1 MCNADRFGERLI
13 SRLPV
18 RGSGVWHQH
27 LASFLVLLLV
37 GGIIIAPA
45 WGQDSGLQGY
55 VTDESK
61 AFIPGAEI
69 VVTNTKTGIA
79 QTSLTSDVGFYTV
92 PFLKEGRYQVR
103 CSMPGFSTQQTELTI
118 DLGQV
123 VRVNFSMK
131 VGEVNQVVDVV
142 AEAERIQQKAQDVGQ
157 VIDEKR
163 IRELPLNGRNY
174 LLLAGLSAGVASA
187 GGPGGQHRTAGAG
200 GFVSSGSQVAQN
212 NIRLDGADI
221 TSRTS
226 RGQLGFEAQAIV
238 PNLDAL
244 SEFKVITNNV
254 SAEYGYR
261 QGAQVIVSTKSGTN
275 NFHGSLFEYHRNSA
289 LAANDFFFNKNS
301 NPGVTGQKSP
311 QYIRNEFGGTFGG
324 PIIHDRTFFF
334 GSYQA
339 QKTRIGR
346 TTTATVPTAAI
357 RQGDFSAWIA
367 QHRNIYDPLTTTG
380 SGTAAKRSQ
389 FANNRIPAARI
400 DPIAKKIIDLYPLPN
415 IAGKEN
421 DVNNYTVSPGN
432 QGNLSSYDFR
442 IDHYLNDSHRI
453 FGRYSLRDQLN
464 SNPGPFEFEGAPFGG
479 DVTDILSHNVAVN
492 YNATLRPNLT
502 NEAKFG
508 WTWMD
513 TALDISEKENLNAK
527 FGIKGAVG
535 TAFGQHDLG
544 LAQFAPSG
552 FTTYGSVCCWPNDDE
567 LKVYDFADNL
577 LWEMNKHS
585 LKFGAQFQHLKKRS
599 LSARNNRGLFNFSG
613 VYTAEIPYSAPSKN
627 VTGNGMADF
636 LLGWADTAGSASPA
650 GEVNVLNYY
659 GGYVQDDWR
668 ISPRLT
674 VNLGLRWELF
684 DGPYYPDPENQVLS
698 RPVFEN
704 DPNYMAFQDETVTTI
719 QTHFL
724 HYDFPTEGETG
735 GNRDLNNFAPRIG
748 IAYRLA
754 KQTVLRAGGGIF
766 YGYFNYLGIED
777 GRFSAQAPRVRAIGF
792 SPNYLQPNVT
802 LQAGLPAL
810 PPPNDPTKL
819 IANDSLTVVPRDLYN
834 PYSSQW
840 FLDIQHMLPGD
851 VLLTVG
857 YTGNKSTRVST
868 GAGRN
873 LTAPLTPDATTPL
886 FNRRRWSEPVLV
898 FMYKNDGNAIYNAMT
913 VKAER
918 RLTGGF
924 TFLNAF
930 TWSKNIDYGI
940 EILTTGGGARASQ
953 LVKDRWMDRGRSYMD
968 RNFVNNFSALWELPF
983 GKNRKWLGNQSL
995 LNHIVG
1001 GWQAG
1006 AILGMQTGEPIGH
1019 TVSGMVYNNGGV
1031 HRGDQVGDP
1040 NLPRDE
1046 RTVDRW
1052 FNTGFAVAAKPGVY
1066 GNVGRNVIDGPGWVN
1081 VDFLASKEFPLPW
1094 KEHTLQLRF
1103 EAFNLT
1109 NTPHFGAPNT
1119 QVATTSAGRITA
1131 SNGDPRLIQFALRY
1145 AF

>member
-1 MCNADRFGERLI
+1 MCNGDRYGKKSLF
-13 SRLPV
+13 PV
-18 RGSGVWHQH
+18 RDSGFWRRH
-27 LASFLVLLLV
+27 LGWLLALLLV
-37 GGIIIAPA
+37 GGVIVAPVWA
-45 WGQDSGLQGY
+45 QESGLQGY

-61 AFIPGAEI
+61 AFIPGAEV
-69 VVTNTKTGIA
+69 VVTNTKTGVA
-79 QTSLTSDVGFYTV
+79 QTALTSDVGFYNFT
-92 PFLKEGRYQVR
+92 FLKEGQYRVR
-103 CSMPGFSTQQTELTI
+103 CSMPGFSTQQTELSI
-118 DLGQV
+118 DIGQL
-123 VRVNFSMK
+123 VRVNFTLK
-131 VGEVNQVVDVV
+131 VGEISQVVDVV

-174 LLLAGLSAGVASA
+174 LQLAGLSAGVAPA
-187 GGPGGQHRTAGAG
+187 GGPGGTHRTAGAG

-212 NIRLDGADI
+212 NIRLDGSDI

-244 SEFKVITNNV
+244 SEFKVITNNI

-261 QGAQVIVSTKSGTN
+261 MGATVIVSTKSGTN
-275 NFHGSLFEYHRNSA
+275 SFHGSLFEYHRNSA

-301 NPGVTGQKSP
+301 NPGATGVKRP
-311 QYIRNEFGGTFGG
+311 QYIRNEFGGTIGG

-357 RQGDFSAWIA
+357 RQGDFSSWIT

-380 SGTAAKRSQ
+380 SGTAAKRQQ
-389 FANNRIPAARI
+389 FPNNKIPTARL
-400 DPIAKKIIDLYPLPN
+400 DPIALKIINLYPLPN
-415 IAGKEN
+415 IAGREN
-421 DVNNYTVSPGN
+421 DTSNYTVSPGD
-432 QGNLSSYDFR
+432 QGNQSSYDFR

-453 FGRYSLRDQLN
+453 FGRYSLRDQLT
-464 SNPGPFEFEGAPFGG
+464 SHPGPFLYEGAPIGG
-479 DVTDILSHNVAVN
+479 DITDILSHNVAAN

-502 NEAKFG
+502 NEARFG

-513 TALDISEKENLNAK
+513 TALDLPEKENLNAK
-527 FGIKGAVG
+527 FGIKNAVG
-535 TAFGQHDLG
+535 TTFGQHDRG
-544 LAQFAPSG
+544 LATFAPGG

-567 LKVYDFADNL
+567 MKVFDFADNL
-577 LWEMNKHS
+577 LWERSNHS
-585 LKFGAQFQHLKKRS
+585 FKFGAQFQHLKKRS
-599 LSARNNRGLFNFSG
+599 LSARNNRGAFTFSG
-613 VYTAEIPYSAPSKN
+613 VYTAEIPYSSPSKN

-636 LLGWADTAGSASPA
+636 LLGWADGAGSASPA
-650 GEVNVLNYY
+650 GETNVLNYY
-659 GGYVQDDWR
+659 SGYAQDDWR

-674 VNLGLRWELF
+674 LNAGLRWELF

-698 RPVFEN
+698 RPVIDN
-704 DPNYMAFQDETVTTI
+704 DPNYTAFQNETSPTI
-719 QTHFL
+719 TATFM
-724 HYDFPTEGETG
+724 HYEFPKEGETG
-735 GNRDLNNFAPRIG
+735 GSRDLNNFAPRLG
-748 IAYRLA
+748 ITYRLA
-754 KQTVLRAGGGIF
+754 KQTVVRAGGGIF

-777 GRFSAQAPRVRAIGF
+777 GRFSAQAPRVRGF
-792 SPNYLQPNVT
+792 GFTPNYLQPIAT
-802 LQAGLPAL
+802 LQGGLPQL

-819 IANDSLTVVPRDLYN
+819 IPNDSLTVVPRDLYN

-840 FLDIQHMLPGD
+840 FLDIQHMLPANI
-851 VLLTVG
+851 LLTVG
-857 YTGNKSTRVST
+857 YTGNKSTRLST
-868 GAGRN
+868 GTSRN
-873 LTAPLTPDATTPL
+873 VTAPLTPDATTPL

-898 FMYKNDGNAIYNAMT
+898 FMYRNDANAIYNSMT

-918 RLTGGF
+918 RFTGGV

-953 LVKDRWMDRGRSYMD
+953 LVKDRWMDRARGYMD
-968 RNFVNNFSALWELPF
+968 REFMDNFSALWELPF
-983 GKNRKWLGNQSL
+983 GKNRKWLGNQSI
-995 LNHIVG
+995 LNHIIG
-1001 GWQAG
+1001 GWETG
-1006 AILGMQTGEPIGH
+1006 AIFAIQSGQPIGH
-1019 TVSGMVYNNGGV
+1019 SVSGMTYNNGGV

-1046 RTVDRW
+1046 RTVERW

-1066 GNVGRNVIDGPGWVN
+1066 GNVGRNVITGPGWVN
-1081 VDFLASKEFPLPW
+1081 IDFLASKEFPMPW
-1094 KEHTLQLRF
+1094 KEHTLQFRF

-1119 QVATTSAGRITA
+1119 QLATANAGRITA
-1131 SNGDPRLIQFALRY
+1131 TNGDPRLIQFALRY
-1145 AF
+1145 GF